1 MSISI
6 HDMEMTAT
14 SLPDIGISSNMGG
27 NTIEVNDIHDDLGM
41 GLLAN
46 NRYSGGGGGSSNGVR
61 GSGSSGGS
69 GGGGNGGNSVSV
81 GFSGGGLDE
90 IDIQKMETSDTMTF
104 DLGGSGSQPIFSIQ
118 REQPTFQPANTFG
131 SDGSFANTQSGTGPS
146 IQMSSQTVDPQ
157 KEILEKA
164 DYINKLQRLEAKG
177 FPVSKRFTMDNSL
190 HEIKTEYTR
199 LVDARQLETSIRF
212 QRNMMMG
219 LVTGVEWMNN
229 KFDPFDLKLD
239 GWSEGVHENIE
250 DYDDIFEELY
260 DKYKERGKMPP
271 EARLM
276 FQLAGSGFMCHV
288 TNSFFRS
295 KMPSAD
301 DIFKKNPE
309 LAKQFAAAAASSAS
323 PGFGNFMG
331 MAMGVPPGTASGG
344 QGAASASG
352 QGAQAPP
359 QPMGVPINMASG
371 PGAFFNSPQMPQNVA
386 AAPSP
391 KVVRRDMSGPS
402 GVDDILKT
410 FEEVRRAE
418 EQVQEGGGFQMPFQR
433 QQQQQQQQ
441 SSDMQSL
448 GSDDLGS
455 VGTSATGNRRG
466 RRRAAPVGNVVSLN
480 V

>member
-14 SLPDIGISSNMGG
+14 SLPDIGISSNSG
-27 NTIEVNDIHDDLGM
+27 NIIEVSDIHDDLGM
-41 GLLAN
+41 DLLAN
-46 NRYSGGGGGSSNGVR
+46 NRYSTGGN
-61 GSGSSGGS
+61 SGGNGGNS
-69 GGGGNGGNSVSV
+69 GGGNGGNSGGNGGGNPVSV

-104 DLGGSGSQPIFSIQ
+104 DLGSPSSPPTFSIQ

-131 SDGSFANTQSGTGPS
+131 SDGSFANQQSGTGPS
-146 IQMSSQTVDPQ
+146 IQMSSQAIDPQ
-157 KEILEKA
+157 KELLEKA

-190 HEIKTEYTR
+190 SDIKTEYTR

-239 GWSEGVHENIE
+239 GWSEGVHENME

-331 MAMGVPPGTASGG
+331 MAMGVPPGTAPGTAPT
-344 QGAASASG
+344 QGMPS
-352 QGAQAPP
+352 Q
-359 QPMGVPINMASG
+359 QPMGVPLNMASG
-371 PGAFFNSPQMPQNVA
+371 PAPTGAFFNSPQMPQNIA

-391 KVVRRDMSGPS
+391 KVARRDMTGPS

-418 EQVQEGGGFQMPFQR
+418 EQAKQGGFHMPQA
-433 QQQQQQQQ
+433 
-441 SSDMQSL
+441 SDMNSL
-448 GSDDLGS
+448 GSDDVGS
-455 VGTSATGNRRG
+455 VGTSATGSRRG
-466 RRRAAPVGNVVSLN
+466 RRRTAPVGNVVSLN